1 MPQEFSLKPNV
12 IFAGGGLANTL
23 AAYRLKTI
31 RPDVRLLVIE
41 QGSTLGGNHTWSF
54 HGADLTAAERA
65 WIEPFIAHSWPRQEV
80 RFPSYTRVLET
91 GYNTIFSEKLHR
103 IAAPVIGDSAMLN
116 AAIARI
122 EEGSVTLEDGRT
134 FVADCVI
141 DGRGMIKDAPLAVG
155 FQKFLGLEVV
165 TDGPHGQHHPIIMDA
180 QAPQTDGFRFIYTL
194 PFAKDRLLIE
204 DTYYSDTP
212 ALDLPALRAQ
222 CEAYANRRGW
232 RIREVLREETGVL
245 PIVLAGDIDAL
256 WSQSMQGQPR
266 SGLRAGLFHP
276 TTSYSLPCAVRLA
289 DSLAQLRHFS
299 GPLVHDFI
307 QDISRRHW
315 RDTGFYRM
323 LNRML
328 FLAAEPHERYV
339 IFERFYKLSQP
350 LIERFYAGKTTLADQ
365 LRILVGRPP
374 VSIMRATRSL
384 DESGAWAFA
393 AKHKS
398 DAKAARV
405 LQFR

>member
-1 MPQEFSLKPNV
+1 MKLNI

-31 RPDVRLLVIE
+31 RPNVKLLVIE
-41 QGSTLGGNHTWSF
+41 QGPTLGGNHTWSF
-54 HGADLTAAERA
+54 HGTDLTNEQRG
-65 WIEPFIAHSWPRQEV
+65 WVQPFIAHSWPRQEV
-80 RFPSYTRVLET
+80 RFPSHTRVLET
-91 GYNTIFSEKLHR
+91 SYNTVFSAKLHR
-103 IAAPVIGDSAMLN
+103 LAAPVIGDSAMFN
-116 AAIARI
+116 ASIARI
-122 EEGSVTLEDGRT
+122 DEGSVTLDDGRT
-134 FVADCVI
+134 FHADCVI

-165 TDGPHGQHHPIIMDA
+165 TDGPHGQDHPIIMDV
-180 QAPQTDGFRFIYTL
+180 QVPQNDGYRFIYTL
-194 PFAKDRLLIE
+194 PFAEDRLLIE

-212 ALDLPALRAQ
+212 TLNLPALRGE
-222 CEAYANRRGW
+222 CEAYAGRRGW
-232 RIREVLREETGVL
+232 RIKEVLREETGVL

-256 WSQSMQGQPR
+256 WSQSMRGQPR

-289 DSLAQLRHFS
+289 DSLATLRQFDET
-299 GPLVHDFI
+299 LVHDFI

-315 RDTGFYRM
+315 RDTAFYRM

-328 FLAAEPHERYV
+328 FLAAEPKERYA

-350 LIERFYAGKTTLADQ
+350 LIERFYAGRTTLADQ
-365 LRILVGRPP
+365 VRILVGRPP

-384 DESGAWAFA
+384 DESGAWVFA

-398 DAKAARV
+398 DVEAAAA
-405 LQFR
+405 LQLR

>member
-1 MPQEFSLKPNV
+1 MTLDL
-12 IFAGGGLANTL
+12 ILAGGGLANTL

-31 RPDVRLLVIE
+31 RPDVKLLVIE
-41 QGSTLGGNHTWSF
+41 QGAAFGGNHTWSF
-54 HGADLTAAERA
+54 HGTDLTAAERA
-65 WIEPFIAHSWPRQEV
+65 WVEPFVAHSWPRQEV
-80 RFPSYTRVLET
+80 RFPAHTRVLET
-91 GYNTIFSEKLHR
+91 SYNTVFSEKMHS
-103 IAAPVIGDSAMLN
+103 IAAPVIGESAMLN
-116 AAIARI
+116 AAIERVDAK
-122 EEGSVTLEDGRT
+122 SVTLKDGRQ
-134 FVADCVI
+134 FHANCVI
-141 DGRGMIKDAPLAVG
+141 DGRGMVKDAPLAVG
-155 FQKFLGLEVV
+155 FQKFLGLVVRTEV
-165 TDGPHGQHHPIIMDA
+165 PHGQRHPIIMDA
-180 QAPQTDGFRFIYTL
+180 QVPQTDGYRFIYTL
-194 PFAKDRLLIE
+194 PFAPDQLLIE

-212 ALDLPALRAQ
+212 ALNLPALRAE
-222 CEAYANRRGW
+222 CEAYAKRRGW
-232 RIREVLREETGVL
+232 RIAEVLREETGVL

-256 WSQSMQGQPR
+256 WTQSMPGRPR

-289 DSLAQLRHFS
+289 DSLARLQRFDEAF
-299 GPLVHDFI
+299 VHDFI

-328 FLAAEPHERYV
+328 FIAAEPEQRYS

-374 VSIMRATRSL
+374 VSILRATRSL
-384 DESGAWAFA
+384 DESGAWTFA

-398 DAKAARV
+398 DAEVARIMQ
-405 LQFR
+405 LR